1 MLQPRVQGGLTI
13 LLPHFANPVRGRVA
27 SLRRVVA
34 VALAAASVVG
44 ASAAARAA
52 DPAEPKPRHSLFVG
66 VDTSGSFRHAGYE
79 DAMTFLAYYIY
90 GHLHELGGLA
100 RTRVLFV
107 AAIGGK
113 DTNEPKAFR
122 PIHDFAGKSIP
133 QIEADLKR
141 WFPPT
146 DPLTDFNA
154 FFRQVARI
162 AKERNL
168 VLTPITL
175 MVVSDGIPDV
185 PGVKPGAPESFKTI
199 DLSALEFLSKN
210 VTVRLIYASPKVD
223 DNWRRLIARQRVRFW
238 AVEREVMNGWRAQ
251 LRPNADPARQDRLWK
266 WVRENVDYR
275 VRAR

>member
-1 MLQPRVQGGLTI
+1 MKVSPPRL
-13 LLPHFANPVRGRVA
+13 AYPVRGAVA
-27 SLRRVVA
+27 SLRWILA
-34 VALAAASVVG
+34 VTLAAAGVVV
-44 ASAAARAA
+44 AIAPAQAA
-52 DPAEPKPRHSLFVG
+52 DITEPKPRHSLFVG

-79 DAMTFLAYYIY
+79 DAMTFLAYYLY
-90 GHLHELGGLA
+90 GHVNELGGLA
-100 RTRVLFV
+100 RTRDLFV

-122 PIHDFAGKSIP
+122 PIHDFAGKNTP
-133 QIEADLKR
+133 QIEADLRR

-168 VLTPITL
+168 VLTPITIV
-175 MVVSDGIPDV
+175 VVSDGIPDV
-185 PGVKPGAPESFKTI
+185 PNVKPGSPDSFKTI
-199 DLSALEFLSKN
+199 DLTALEFLSKN
-210 VTVRLIYASPKVD
+210 VTVRLIYASPKVG
-223 DNWRRLIARQRVRFW
+223 DNWRKLIARQRVRFW

-251 LRPNADPARQDRLWK
+251 LKPNADPARQDRLWK

-275 VRAR
+275 VRARGL